1 MAAGKTTT
9 VPALF
14 RRSVSSPLPGFSDS
28 TTVSM
33 SAQPRFTVTPTGAA
47 AVLIDGVPLLTHGQ
61 GQDCT
66 LAGALAAALS
76 VTTDP
81 YDYDDLMGLS
91 GLAFRVRWANEDAGA
106 WWCRSC
112 AAGETPDQV
121 TALQRATGWLLEV
134 QAQPVAPSLERP
146 RLRQQV
152 VASLD
157 AGLPVLTHSPAQKM
171 AVLFGYRDGG
181 ALFLGHD
188 YDHPQSPWQVRPS
201 ELGPVQLYLGG
212 HGEAAPLIE
221 SLARALATAVT
232 DWERE
237 RHDGGAQGRSY
248 WYGDAAYGA
257 WLRDLDCLARLTD
270 EQATACTWLHLQ
282 CYRLLADARAAAAR
296 FLQRHAGLLKPEQR
310 ERVEQAASLYRQLAA
325 TLDEES
331 LPWTSGTD
339 EPAPEVGQRQQ
350 RTLALARVLEAAAV
364 DELRGALALDVAGEP
379 PPRRVVGRD
388 RSTAVPWT
396 VVHRE
401 GSRVWLEGV
410 DHRQYGQP
418 TIGAATDV
426 LRALGY
432 QADYTFLMGISGAA
446 FAIGLEEPTGNED
459 LDREAAFL
467 EAALHSAGLTA
478 EWPAPGSRREAI
490 ARGVDAGRPLVWLGA
505 ETGCIFGHEG
515 EGQVALCRRSGEG
528 QIEIARIAPDS
539 AAGRVAVL
547 VPATA
552 GKPAQH
558 PLTLAALRSAVE
570 LTGGPTGSAAAYAA
584 WTSALRSDDP
594 GQGTAA
600 AVPRLLHRLT
610 DARRSAATYLPV
622 AACRLRRGRKAVEQA
637 ARWYGEVWELLAE
650 YENRPAPSEG
660 EPGADILLDQESRE
674 TVAQLLEQVA
684 DLERQALAALTQA
697 LREEEG

>member
-1 MAAGKTTT
+1 
-9 VPALF
+9 
-14 RRSVSSPLPGFSDS
+14 
-28 TTVSM
+28 M
-33 SAQPRFTVTPTGAA
+33 SAQSRSTVTPSGSA
-47 AVLIDGVPLLTHGQ
+47 AVLIDGVPRLVRGQ

-66 LAGALAAALS
+66 FTGALAAALS
-76 VTTDP
+76 VTADP

-91 GLAFRVRWANEDAGA
+91 GLAFRVRWANEDAGT

-112 AAGETPDQV
+112 TAGETPDQV
-121 TALQRATGWLLEV
+121 TALKRATGWRLEV

-157 AGLPVLTHSPAQKM
+157 AGLPVLTHSPAPEM
-171 AVLFGYRDGG
+171 AVLFGYRDAG
-181 ALFLGHD
+181 ALLVGHD
-188 YDHPQSPWQVRPS
+188 YDHPQGPWQVRPN
-201 ELGPVQLYLGG
+201 ELGPVQLYLGE

-221 SLARALATAVT
+221 SLSRVLATAVT
-232 DWERE
+232 GWERE
-237 RHDGGAQGRSY
+237 RHDGGAQGRVY

-257 WLRDLDCLARLTD
+257 WLRDLDCRARLTD
-270 EQATACTWLHLQ
+270 EQAAACTWLHLR

-331 LPWTSGTD
+331 LPWAEGAG
-339 EPAPEVGQRQQ
+339 EPAPEIGQRQQ
-350 RTLALARVLEAAAV
+350 GALARARVLEAAAV
-364 DELRGALALDVAGEP
+364 DELRGTLALDVAGEP
-379 PPRRVVGRD
+379 PPRRVAGRD
-388 RSTAVPWT
+388 RGTPVPWT

-401 GSRVWLEGV
+401 ETRVWLEGI
-410 DHRQYGQP
+410 DHRQYDQP
-418 TIGAATDV
+418 TLGAATDL

-446 FAIGLEEPTGNED
+446 FAAGLEESTGAAD

-467 EAALHSAGLTA
+467 EAALQSAGLTA

-490 ARGVDAGRPLVWLGA
+490 ARGVDAGRPLLWLGA

-528 QIEIARIAPDS
+528 RTGVARVTPDA
-539 AAGRVAVL
+539 AAGRVAVP

-558 PLTLAALRSAVE
+558 PLTLAALRRAIA
-570 LTGGPTGSAAAYAA
+570 LTGGPGGSAAACAA
-584 WTSALRSDDP
+584 WVSALRGYGP
-594 GQGTAA
+594 GQGIAA
-600 AVPRLLHRLT
+600 ATPRLLHRLI
-610 DARRSAATYLPV
+610 DARRSVATYLPV

-637 ARWYGEVWELLAE
+637 ARWYGEAWQLLAE
-650 YENRPAPSEG
+650 HETALAGRSAPFED
-660 EPGADILLDQESRE
+660 EPGAGILLDRE
-674 TVAQLLEQVA
+674 AREAVARLLEQIA
-684 DLERQALAALTQA
+684 GLEAQGLAALAQA
-697 LREEEG
+697 LQEEG